1 MKKKKKKS
9 THRYQTYKAKEVL
22 VYSVMNSVDRCPV
35 LLILF
40 SRTQTMETL
49 LDFHTFGSL
58 RKISAEKKIIR
69 VDRVTILRGFL
80 LTLIEIITKS
90 VCETLFSSL
99 AFDLELLVYQLPL
112 TKSSIFTKSNSSL
125 YFYLQGIKYT
135 MQGTINNSQLVYINK
150 SYLSF
155 EKTWLPLSHKYLT
168 C

>member
-1 MKKKKKKS
+1 MLHSVNQLKLNQTWKLSAKKNYNTSIQAKLPPLWRVSNTISLLLQLNFPRKQLVWKWKKKKKS

-90 VCETLFSSL
+90 ACETLFSTL
-99 AFDLELLVYQLPL
+99 AFDLELLVY
-112 TKSSIFTKSNSSL
+112 
-125 YFYLQGIKYT
+125 
-135 MQGTINNSQLVYINK
+135 
-150 SYLSF
+150 
-155 EKTWLPLSHKYLT
+155 
-168 C
+168 